1 MIHVPEPRLSEHL
14 LASIFEARIIL
25 IAIVSLVPC
34 IENHYYPLMHDP
46 AVWWWNR
53 VRIQ

>member
-1 MIHVPEPRLSEHL
+1 MIHVPEPRLPEHL
-14 LASIFEARIIL
+14 LASVFEARIIP
-25 IAIVSLVPC
+25 IAIISLVLC
-34 IENHYYPLMHDP
+34 IENHYPLMHDP